1 MGRLV
6 PQIKADLGHLQ
17 RQVDVHH
24 ARNSLR
30 EIEPAAPQ
38 IDFSAGTR
46 AYARAR
52 SGHARFR
59 VVLTM

>member
-6 PQIKADLGHLQ
+6 PQSKADLGHLQ
-17 RQVDVHH
+17 RQVNVHH

-38 IDFSAGTR
+38 IDFSAGTVKKAKLKDLLGSR
-46 AYARAR
+46 
-52 SGHARFR
+52 
-59 VVLTM
+59 